1 MIFWKGGTHLKRF
14 LPNKLSL
21 RHPSKEQI
29 TLEKPQNDY
38 YENVSAAL
46 GITQVI
52 LYLSL
57 LAFVVLSFLS
67 NTNLITY
74 QNFYY
79 FLKDLNASAETV
91 DVFYTDSINYPM
103 DEEQSFSLYR
113 KGLAVAGNRNVTVFT
128 ATGRQTISQTIQ
140 YQNPVSVG
148 SGRYLLVYELGGK
161 QYSVYNSYARVFSGT
176 SEYPIRGAAVSD
188 SGMYAL
194 ITSSSDY
201 VSVVSLYNDR
211 FSLINRYNK
220 KDYVTDVAINSNGSL
235 IGILT
240 SSAQNGTFSTEVMIC
255 EPGSTQARAQVKIGT
270 ALGLKCSF
278 STDTTLA
285 VLSGEDITFLS
296 QNGKMLATRSFDG
309 MPIICA
315 DIGTEGVCVCLKNA
329 GSIAEDV
336 AWIFDVNGKLL
347 RQFALPDRVSQV
359 AKCGNLVYLMTAD
372 GIRCLDTK
380 GNRDF
385 LISCVTEKKV
395 LLAVSEKEVLLCS
408 PQKADY
414 IRTEESS

>member
-1 MIFWKGGTHLKRF
+1 MKRF

-21 RHPSKEQI
+21 RNPSKEQI

-38 YENVSAAL
+38 YENISAAL
-46 GITQVI
+46 GIAQVI

-79 FLKDLNASAETV
+79 FFKDLNASAETV
-91 DVFYTDSINYPM
+91 AVLHTDSISYPM
-103 DEEQSFSLYR
+103 DDEQSFSLYR

-128 ATGRQTISQTIQ
+128 ATGRQTVSQTIQ
-140 YQNPVSVG
+140 YQTPVSVG

-161 QYSVYNSYARVFSGT
+161 QYSVYNSYTRVFSGT

-194 ITSSSDY
+194 ISSSSDY
-201 VSVVSLYNDR
+201 ISVVSLYNDR

-220 KDYVTDVAINSNGSL
+220 KDYVTDVAINSKGSL
-235 IGILT
+235 VGILT
-240 SSAQNGTFSTEVMIC
+240 SSAQNGVFSTEVMIC

-270 ALGLKCSF
+270 AFGLKCSF
-278 STDTTLA
+278 STDTILA
-285 VLSGEDITFLS
+285 VLSGEDVTFLS
-296 QNGKMLATRSFDG
+296 QNGKTLAYRSFEG
-309 MPIICA
+309 LSLLCA
-315 DIGTEGVCVCLKNA
+315 DIGTEGVCVCLKPS
-329 GSIAEDV
+329 GSTADGV

-347 RQFALPDRVSQV
+347 RQSALPEQVSQV
-359 AKCGNLVYLMTAD
+359 AKCGNRVYFLTAG
-372 GIRCLDTK
+372 GIRCLDAK
-380 GNRDF
+380 GNKDF
-385 LISCVTEKKV
+385 LIPCITGQKV
-395 LLAVSEKEVLLCS
+395 LLAVSENEVLLCS
-408 PQKADY
+408 PQKAYY
-414 IRTEESS
+414 IRTEEQS